1 MESRAVAYT
10 IRVTFKSP
18 GAKWLY
24 YFPLVA
30 PFVILTS
37 CLIVVDSGP
46 VRRLEYFILDRM
58 IRMRS
63 KTDDKADPRLFF
75 VGIDDRTLVQ
85 LGRWPFARVFHGEFV
100 AFLSMMKPGALCW
113 DILFTE
119 EDEINDDA
127 FVQGIEMF
135 EAPMITGAACA
146 DPNTALLAESANFG
160 KTKPLP
166 NVEYG
171 DSVPDHEWVLVPVEV
186 LRKISTFGFVDSP
199 AELDGMR
206 RHIPLVLKVNNRF
219 YPNLALQALMQ
230 FWNLEPNEVRVVP
243 GDAVYLD
250 GKEIRRRIPIDERGR
265 YLLNFRY
272 EKEDFDGAGYGAL
285 HQSLAAHYNG
295 IPVAN
300 LPDLTGKLIFIALSA
315 TGTSEIG
322 PSPLNAESLIPLV
335 HLNTL
340 DNILREDY
348 LKVGDRRIIWVAWL
362 IVALATSIIVGRLS
376 FWAGITIVGAIVVAA
391 PTVMWLSF
399 AGGNLW
405 LPLGLPLL
413 GFAGLHVADT
423 GLHLLEEQLA
433 RRKMRQAFSPYFAPK
448 VLEHVIDNPDELTL
462 GGIRKPVTVLF
473 SDIRSFTSLSESVG
487 EERLVSQLNEYF
499 SEMAE
504 CVANYHGTLLK
515 FIGDAIMAA
524 WGDVMSETVEED
536 ARQSLRSALA
546 MRAGLSK
553 LNTHWRERGMHELR
567 IGIGLNHGPALVGN
581 IGAPRRMEFTVMGDS
596 VNVAS
601 RIEGLSKYWHT
612 DIAVG
617 ESVSKLAGNRFLCHT
632 LGLFRLVGKAAPVR
646 VYSLVRELAAGE
658 AIPEEYLRYE
668 EAFQDYLSGHFE
680 SAGRGFEEFLHTH
693 PDDFPAEYYSELCRQ
708 FMVTPPPQPWNGVYI
723 STSK

>member
-1 MESRAVAYT
+1 MLAC
-10 IRVTFKSP
+10 
-18 GAKWLY
+18 
-24 YFPLVA
+24 
-30 PFVILTS
+30 
-37 CLIVVDSGP
+37 CLMVVDSGP
-46 VRRLEYFILDRM
+46 VRRLEYFLLDRM
-58 IRMRS
+58 IQMRS
-63 KTDDKADPRLFF
+63 KPHDKADPRLFF
-75 VGIDDRTLVQ
+75 VGIDDSTLVH
-85 LGRWPFARVFHGEFV
+85 LGRWPFARVFHGELV
-100 AFLSMMKPGALCW
+100 AFLSVMNPGAVCW

-119 EDEINDDA
+119 GDEINDDA
-127 FVQGIEMF
+127 FVQGIEML

-146 DPNTALLAESANFG
+146 DPNTALLAESVNFG
-160 KTKPLP
+160 RTKPLL
-166 NVEYG
+166 NVADGEN
-171 DSVPDHEWVLVPVEV
+171 VPDHEWVLVPVEV
-186 LRKISTFGFVDSP
+186 LRNVSSFGFVDSP

-206 RHIPLVLKVNNRF
+206 RHLPLVLKVDNRF

-230 FWNLEPNEVRVVP
+230 FWNLAPDEVRVVP
-243 GDAVYLD
+243 GDAVYLE
-250 GKEIRRRIPIDERGR
+250 GRNVRRRIPIDKQGR
-265 YLLNFRY
+265 YFLNFRY
-272 EKEDFDGAGYGAL
+272 EKENFAGASYGAL

-295 IPVAN
+295 SHVAN
-300 LPDLTGKLIFIALSA
+300 MPDLTGKLIFIALSA

-322 PSPLNAESLIPLV
+322 PSPLNAESLLPLV

-348 LKVGDRRIIWVAWL
+348 LKIGDRRIIWIIWP
-362 IVALATSIIVGRLS
+362 IVAFATSMIVGRLG
-376 FWAGITIVGAIVVAA
+376 FWAGITIVGTVVVSA

-423 GLHLLEEQLA
+423 GLRLLEEQLA
-433 RRKMRQAFSPYFAPK
+433 RRKMRRAFSPYFAPEI
-448 VLEHVIDNPDELTL
+448 LEHVIDNPAELTL
-462 GGIRKPVTVLF
+462 GGVSKPVTVLF

-487 EERLVSQLNEYF
+487 EEKLVSQLNEYF
-499 SEMAE
+499 SEMAD
-504 CVANYHGTLLK
+504 CVADYHGTLLK

-524 WGDVMSETVEED
+524 WGDVVSETVEDD

-546 MRAGLSK
+546 MRAGLRK
-553 LNTHWRERGMHELR
+553 LNAQWRERGMHELR
-567 IGIGLNHGPALVGN
+567 IGVGLNHGPALVGN

-617 ESVSKLAGNRFLCHT
+617 ESVRRLAGDRFLCHT

-646 VYSLVRELAAGE
+646 VYSLVRELAEGE
-658 AIPEEYLRYE
+658 AAPEEYLRYE

-680 SAGRGFEEFLHTH
+680 SAGRDFEEFLQIYPT
-693 PDDFPAEYYSELCRQ
+693 DFPAEYYAGLCRQ
-708 FMVTPPPQPWNGVYI
+708 FIVSPPPQPWNGVYV